1 MSLKDQITTSIK
13 TAMKAK
19 DQASL
24 RALRAVKSAIMLAE
38 TAEGREAGSPLT
50 EAEELKLITKQAKQ
64 RRDSIAQFEANDR
77 DDLAV
82 TEKEELAIIEQF
94 LPKQMSQEEIEAE
107 VKAIIAETG
116 ASSMKDMGK
125 VMGLATQRMAG
136 KADGKL
142 ISQMVRNTLA

>member
-1 MSLKDQITTSIK
+1 
-13 TAMKAK
+13 MKAK